1 MYFPYYT
8 LLLSFFIPSIIC
20 KSPQE
25 IICSAE
31 LGCVCMWALRLSNKI
46 LFSEGKPPPAQ
57 KGPSEPAG
65 ARQVWHGALELTQ
78 VDQIQPWWPPRCPGE
93 GPAVQTRHGGS
104 SEHPLCWPL
113 GSEGFASAPP
123 FPGWFPTPV
132 LLQKVLEECWPETA
146 SSSYKPQILLLLMLC
161 KSASKY

>member
-8 LLLSFFIPSIIC
+8 LLLSFFIPSIVC

-65 ARQVWHGALELTQ
+65 AGQVWHGALELTHM
-78 VDQIQPWWPPRCPGE
+78 DQIQPWWPPRCPGE

-104 SEHPLCWPL
+104 SEHPLSLLTSWLRGLCFCPTIPRLVSHTCSPSKSPWRVLVWNCQLVLQATNPA
-113 GSEGFASAPP
+113 ASH
-123 FPGWFPTPV
+123 V
-132 LLQKVLEECWPETA
+132 VQEC
-146 SSSYKPQILLLLMLC
+146 K
-161 KSASKY
+161 